1 MSEKKEYAA
10 IGSIINDIGDERI
23 QKYLWERVAAVEK
36 EKADYERNYY
46 LQYDEFKL
54 HNRKFGGNAKGIV
67 PQEFNKAMDKAMRH
81 EAIEALQEYKEKIQ
95 RIAEEKQGKQ
105 SLSPENKEEQKQSK
119 ENQQKETKYATPEDF
134 QRLIN
139 QIAENRKLPHLSK
152 KVSPA
157 PIPTNKQLDEKI
169 DPRRLAF
176 REQMRQLKER
186 NRTYKDKG
194 LDKDL

>member
-1 MSEKKEYAA
+1 MSEKREYAA

-23 QKYLWERVAAVEK
+23 QKHLWERVAAVEK

-67 PQEFNKAMDKAMRH
+67 PQEFNKAMDKAMHH
-81 EAIEALQEYKEKIQ
+81 EALEALQEYKEKLQ
-95 RIAEEKQGKQ
+95 RIAEAQHGKQQPSLPGNKEKQ
-105 SLSPENKEEQKQSK
+105 NRSK
-119 ENQQKETKYATPEDF
+119 ENQRKEIRYATPEDF

-139 QIAENRKLPHLSK
+139 QIAENKKLPHLSK
-152 KVSPA
+152 KVSTA
-157 PIPTNKQLDEKI
+157 PKQVEKKA

-176 REQMRQLKER
+176 RKQMIELKER
-186 NRTYKDKG
+186 NLKYKDKG
-194 LDKDL
+194 LDKEY

>member
-23 QKYLWERVAAVEK
+23 QKHLWERVAAVEK

-67 PQEFNKAMDKAMRH
+67 PQEFNKAMDKAMKL
-81 EAIEALQEYKEKIQ
+81 EALETLQEYKEKLQ
-95 RIAEEKQGKQ
+95 RIAEEQQGKQ
-105 SLSPENKEEQKQSK
+105 SLSPENKGKQNVSK
-119 ENQQKETKYATPEDF
+119 ESHQKAIRYATPEDF

-139 QIAENRKLPHLSK
+139 QIAENKKLPYLSK
-152 KVSPA
+152 KVSTA
-157 PIPTNKQLDEKI
+157 PKQLEKKA

-176 REQMRQLKER
+176 RKQMIELKER
-186 NRTYKDKG
+186 NLKYKDKG
-194 LDKDL
+194 LDKEY

>member
-10 IGSIINDIGDERI
+10 IGSIINDIGDERMK
-23 QKYLWERVAAVEK
+23 KYLWERVAAVEK

-67 PQEFNKAMDKAMRH
+67 PQEFNRAMDKTLRH
-81 EAIEALQEYKEKIQ
+81 EALEALQGYKEKLQ
-95 RIAEEKQGKQ
+95 RIAEAQHAKQ
-105 SLSPENKEEQKQSK
+105 SLSPENKEEKNHSK

-152 KVSPA
+152 KVSQTPA
-157 PIPTNKQLDEKI
+157 RVNIQVEEKV

-176 REQMRQLKER
+176 REQMRELRER
-186 NRTYKDKG
+186 NQGQRNKG
-194 LDKDL
+194 LDKE

>member
-23 QKYLWERVAAVEK
+23 QKHLWERVAAVEK

-46 LQYDEFKL
+46 LQYDQFKL

-67 PQEFNKAMDKAMRH
+67 PQEFNKAMDKAMKH
-81 EAIEALQEYKEKIQ
+81 EALDALQEYKEKLQ
-95 RIAEEKQGKQ
+95 RIAGEHYSKQ
-105 SLSPENKEEQKQSK
+105 SLSTENKEKQNGLKESHQKAIR
-119 ENQQKETKYATPEDF
+119 YATPEDF

-139 QIAENRKLPHLSK
+139 QIAANKKLPHLSK
-152 KVSPA
+152 KVSA
-157 PIPTNKQLDEKI
+157 NSLLQPTQEKI

-176 REQMRQLKER
+176 REQMRAIKEQNAKYR
-186 NRTYKDKG
+186 GKGRDKE
-194 LDKDL
+194 